1 MTVVS
6 EISGRPRRVDAEQ
19 NIASILDAAVLVLGE
34 RPNASIGEIAAA
46 AGVARQTVYAH
57 FRSRQALVEAVAA
70 RALSEAVA
78 AIDRAEPKRGP
89 PGEALERLVRVWW
102 ELVARYAR
110 VLEALGPAVST
121 AGDMRAFH
129 APILDRLRRLIRRGQ
144 RNGEFDRQLDA
155 DWLALS
161 FLALMHTA
169 ADEVAAE
176 RRSAVDAEATLLRS
190 IPRLFA
196 A

>member
-6 EISGRPRRVDAEQ
+6 EITARARRVDAEQ
-19 NIASILDAAVLVLGE
+19 NVAAILDASVLVLGD

-57 FRSRQALVEAVAA
+57 FRSRQVLLEAVAE
-70 RALSEAVA
+70 RALSETVA
-78 AIDRAEPKRGP
+78 AIDGAEPKRGP
-89 PGEALERLVRVWW
+89 PDEALERLVRVWW
-102 ELVARYAR
+102 ELVSRYAR
-110 VLEALGPAVST
+110 VLEALGPAVAS

-144 RNGEFDRQLDA
+144 RQGDFDRQLDA

-169 ADEVAAE
+169 ADEVAAN
-176 RRSAVDAEATLLRS
+176 RRSAAAAEAALLRS